1 MGRVCVAFSEYP
13 NFKKFI
19 RPVRV
24 GLAPVSVILTSFAA
38 YHQICLSGFFLFQ
51 VRKKYLEIL
60 EIENMKLGDFMDYI
74 YVTCSTDVFMNLASK
89 DLRCFLQDF
98 PSLPIKIE
106 NKCNMFFCLNKKL

>member
-1 MGRVCVAFSEYP
+1 
-13 NFKKFI
+13 
-19 RPVRV
+19 
-24 GLAPVSVILTSFAA
+24 
-38 YHQICLSGFFLFQ
+38 
-51 VRKKYLEIL
+51 
-60 EIENMKLGDFMDYI
+60 MKLGDFMDYI